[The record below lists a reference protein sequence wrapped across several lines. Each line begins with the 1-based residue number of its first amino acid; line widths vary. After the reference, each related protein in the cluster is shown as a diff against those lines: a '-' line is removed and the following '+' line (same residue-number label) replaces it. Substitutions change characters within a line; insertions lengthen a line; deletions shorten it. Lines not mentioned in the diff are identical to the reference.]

1 MQSLLIGINAKYIH
15 PAVAIYQLQ
24 KNTTMPCIVQEY
36 TIKEQNIDIY
46 HDIQKQI
53 QTYQVDL
60 IGFSCYL
67 WNIEK
72 VLDIAFLVKQ
82 NFPKIH
88 VMCGGPEV
96 GFTARY
102 YLEKYPFI
110 DSIIQGE
117 GEISFH
123 QLCLYIDHQL
133 PIESVTNLCY
143 IKHHAYTENAIQVPD
158 LSKIELAT
166 LDIKD
171 LENRIVYLES
181 GRGCPY
187 QCSYCTASLDN
198 HVRFFPLDKIMD
210 IVKELMKRKVKT
222 VKFLDRTFNAN
233 MNYMIQLL
241 DLIDQYNECTTF
253 QFEIVVEK
261 LTPFAIER
269 IGHLKQKFLRFEIGI
284 QSTHD
289 DVNLAVCRRQNI
301 VQLEQKLKALQDT
314 HQVDLHVDLI
324 AGLPF
329 ETKERFIE
337 SFNRVF
343 FYGAKELQLGFLKFL
358 KGTKLM
364 SEIDAHE
371 YIYDDRPPYEIIQ
384 NKYMSKEDLNE
395 IHLVEEMLDI
405 YYNKGKMRK
414 TFVYLIQNKKIK
426 HPYYFFLNLST
437 SMRQKQLY
445 EIFIHFDY
453 YCKNHLLEDYDMIH
467 FLLIQDYLEAH
478 KTKPKRWW
486 ETTITK
492 DNRQTLFTYLSK
504 QTHVPLEDIYRYG
517 VVYQN
522 QATSSLFMIIYQNFK
537 PISYCID

>member
-15 PAVAIYQLQ
+15 PAIAIYQLQ

-36 TIKEQNIDIY
+36 TIKEQNIGIY
-46 HDIQKQI
+46 RDIQKQI
-53 QTYQVDL
+53 ETHQVDL

-88 VMCGGPEV
+88 IMCGGPEV

-117 GEISFH
+117 GEIAFH

-143 IKHHAYTENAIQVPD
+143 IKHHIYTENVIQVPD

-166 LDIKD
+166 LDVKD

-198 HVRFFPLDKIMD
+198 HVRFFPLDKVMS

-241 DLIDQYNECTTF
+241 DLIDQYNDCTTF

-261 LTPFAIER
+261 LTPLAIER
-269 IGHLKQKFLRFEIGI
+269 IRHLKQKFLRFEIGI
-284 QSTHD
+284 QSAHD
-289 DVNLAVCRRQNI
+289 DVNLAVCRKQNI
-301 VQLEQKLKALQDT
+301 VQLEQKLKALQAT

-324 AGLPF
+324 AGLPY

-364 SEIDAHE
+364 NEIDEHE

-384 NKYMSKEDLNE
+384 NKYMSKADLNE

-405 YYNKGKMRK
+405 YYNKGKMKK
-414 TFVYLIQNKKIK
+414 TFEYLIQHKKIK

-437 SMRQKQLY
+437 SMHQKQLY
-445 EIFIHFDY
+445 EIFIHFDH
-453 YCKNHLLEDYDMIH
+453 YCKKYLLEDYNMIH
-467 FLLIQDYLEAH
+467 FLLIQDYLQAH

-486 ETTITK
+486 ETTISK
-492 DNRQTLFTYLSK
+492 DNRKTIFTYLSK

>member
-36 TIKEQNIDIY
+36 TIKEKNVDIY
-46 HDIQKQI
+46 NAIQRQI
-53 QTYQVDL
+53 ETYSIDL

-82 NFPKIH
+82 NFPNIRI
-88 VMCGGPEV
+88 MCGGPEV
-96 GFTARY
+96 GFTAQY

-110 DSIIQGE
+110 DFIIQGE

-123 QLCLYIDHQL
+123 QLCLYIAKQL
-133 PIESVTNLCY
+133 PLEAVTNLCY
-143 IKHHAYTENAIQVPD
+143 IKNQTYIENAIEAPD
-158 LSKIELAT
+158 LSQIELAT
-166 LDIKD
+166 LDVKD

-198 HVRFFPLDKIMD
+198 HVRFFPLDKVIS
-210 IVKELMKRKVKT
+210 IVKQLMERKVKT

-241 DLIDQYNECTTF
+241 DLIDQYNICTTF

-261 LTPFAIER
+261 LTPLAIER
-269 IGHLKQKFLRFEIGI
+269 IRHLKHKFLRFEIGI

-289 DVNLAVCRRQNI
+289 DVNLAVCRRQNMA
-301 VQLEQKLKALQDT
+301 QLEQKLNALQST
-314 HQVDLHVDLI
+314 NKVDLHVDLI
-324 AGLPF
+324 AGLPY
-329 ETKERFIE
+329 ETKNRFIE

-343 FYGAKELQLGFLKFL
+343 FYGVKELQLGFLKFL

-364 SEIDAHE
+364 NQIDEHE
-371 YIYDDRPPYEIIQ
+371 YIYNPLPPYEIIQ
-384 NKYMSKEDLNE
+384 NKYMSSKDLEE

-414 TFVYLIQNKKIK
+414 TFAYLIQNRIIDN
-426 HPYYFFLNLST
+426 PYYFFLKLST
-437 SMRQKQLY
+437 SMHQKQLY
-445 EIFIHFDY
+445 DVFIHFDY
-453 YCKNHLLEDYDMIH
+453 YCKNHLSENYAMIH

-478 KTKPKRWW
+478 KTKPKMWW
-486 ETTITK
+486 TSTITK
-492 DNRQTLFTYLSK
+492 DNRKAIFTYLSN

-517 VVYQN
+517 VVYQDSI
-522 QATSSLFMIIYQNFK
+522 TSSLFMIIYQNFK
-537 PISYCID
+537 PISYCVD

>member
-15 PAVAIYQLQ
+15 PAMAIYQLQ
-24 KNTTMPCIVQEY
+24 KNTTMPCMVQEY
-36 TIKEQNIDIY
+36 TIKEKNIDIY
-46 HDIQKQI
+46 QDIQKLIESHQI
-53 QTYQVDL
+53 DL

-72 VLDIAFLVKQ
+72 VLDIAYLIKQ
-82 NFPKIH
+82 NFPNIFI
-88 VMCGGPEV
+88 MCGGPEV
-96 GFTARY
+96 GFTAQY

-110 DSIIQGE
+110 DFIIQGE

-123 QLCLYIDHQL
+123 QLCLYIAKQL
-133 PIESVTNLCY
+133 PLEAVTNLCY
-143 IKHHAYTENAIQVPD
+143 IKNQTYIENTIQAPD
-158 LSKIELAT
+158 LSQIELAT
-166 LDIKD
+166 LDVKD

-198 HVRFFPLDKIMD
+198 HVRFFPLDKVIS
-210 IVKELMKRKVKT
+210 IVKQLMERKVKT

-241 DLIDQYNECTTF
+241 NLIDQYNICTTF

-261 LTPFAIER
+261 LTPLAIER
-269 IGHLKQKFLRFEIGI
+269 IRHLKHKFLRFEIGI

-289 DVNLAVCRRQNI
+289 DVNFAVCRRQNMS
-301 VQLEQKLKALQDT
+301 QLEQKLKALQST
-314 HQVDLHVDLI
+314 NKVDLHVDLI
-324 AGLPF
+324 AGLPY

-343 FYGAKELQLGFLKFL
+343 FYGIKELQLGFLKFL

-364 SEIDAHE
+364 NQIDEHE
-371 YIYDDRPPYEIIQ
+371 YIYDSLPPYEIIQ
-384 NKYMSKEDLNE
+384 NKYMSNKDLEE

-414 TFVYLIQNKKIK
+414 TFAYLIQNRSIDN
-426 HPYYFFLNLST
+426 PYYFFLKLST
-437 SMRQKQLY
+437 SMHQKQLY
-445 EIFIHFDY
+445 DVFIHFDH
-453 YCKNHLLEDYDMIH
+453 YCKNHLSENYPMIH

-478 KTKPKRWW
+478 KTKPKMWW
-486 ETTITK
+486 ESTITK
-492 DNRQTLFTYLSK
+492 DNRKIIFTHLSN

-517 VVYQN
+517 VVYQDPI
-522 QATSSLFMIIYQNFK
+522 TSSLFMIIYQNFK